1 MGIIGNNNLIERHLV
16 LMGFKTIGSKYLT
29 SLHREK
35 AQQIEQKG
43 SSNEVLS
50 AWMTKYRMDLY
61 QKGPNKINE
70 GCEIC
75 CPMLSQK
82 SIWWHL
88 NSEQQ
93 RYWHNWRS
101 TKHHLV
107 IGRLISND
115 CKQNHNILA
124 KAYKGTYN
132 MVACFLI
139 IECVKPVNVS
149 KNIQLTQGL
158 LSTWEI
164 MSLWEVEIK
173 SAIFQGVVFLH

>member
-1 MGIIGNNNLIERHLV
+1 
-16 LMGFKTIGSKYLT
+16 MGFKTIGSKYLT

-35 AQQIEQKG
+35 AQQMEEMDN
-43 SSNEVLS
+43 SNEVLS
-50 AWMTKYRMDLY
+50 AWIAKYRMGLY
-61 QKGPNKINE
+61 QKDPNKINE

-75 CPMLSQK
+75 CPMLSQNC
-82 SIWWHL
+82 IWCQL
-88 NSEQQ
+88 NSEQPG
-93 RYWHNWRS
+93 YWHNRRS
-101 TKHHLV
+101 TKYHLV

-124 KAYKGTYN
+124 KACKGAYDV
-132 MVACFLI
+132 VACFLI
-139 IECVKPVNVS
+139 IECLKPINVS

-158 LSTWEI
+158 LSTWKI